1 MLDSIKRCYPIIIAT
16 IFQIQSLSAF
26 GAAIIGGTDTAG
38 DPYAAFVD
46 SSGTASTITGMPA
59 GGSIV
64 SAAINDS
71 GAAIVGGTASGPY
84 AAIVSPS
91 GVAST
96 ITGGAPPATGWIR
109 SVAINSSGTALVGGR
124 VNTGATDDPYVVR
137 VDSSGVATP
146 LTGTH
151 LPITPGQVNA
161 VAINDSGVA
170 IIGGFDTSL
179 LPASNVPYAAIV
191 SPGGAT
197 SALTGDP
204 LPAIG
209 WIQSVAI
216 NASGAGI
223 IGGFSNSSTPYAAL
237 VSPIGVAMN
246 ITPLPAGGTINSV
259 AINTLGSAIIGGSG
273 AGSAYAAL
281 VPPSG
286 VANAIAGLPGGQI
299 MSVAI
304 NDSSAAI
311 IGGEDGAS
319 EAYVRLVS
327 PSGATSVLTGDI
339 PPTGGGGVINS
350 VAINSSGVALI
361 GGYANDGVND
371 LLYGALVSPSGVATA
386 LIGPL
391 PTVDGEISSVAINAS
406 EGSPGGSGSILS
418 MVDPRSFG
426 PGNAFANP
434 IFALSTAVLENH
446 LKRLPEGEPSNAIA
460 NLTADAQDIIRPAPS
475 CQETPTYVLW
485 GSPFGLYA
493 HHKKGDSF
501 PDLRDRSVG
510 GIIGF
515 DYLGWEGFVLG
526 GGGAYAYQNIG
537 YSNNFGKARVN
548 QEFLTLYGAWHQKH
562 IAIQGALWG
571 GLYQMHNTRKT
582 LGFISST
589 SHVNGW
595 IFSPHVEISAPFQY
609 KNKPVTIE
617 PFVMFDWVNNW
628 QGSVK
633 EHGKSGLNI
642 RIDSH
647 YVSLLRSEVGLHLLQ
662 SCQLKRGDL
671 TFEESFSY
679 VNKTPFNAKRMS
691 TYYVG
696 SISTFNLQMFSN
708 RTVNL
713 GAVRFNARF
722 TPCSLKPPY
731 VYLSY
736 QGEFGSNLL
745 SHTVALEV
753 GKRF

>member
-1 MLDSIKRCYPIIIAT
+1 MLGFLKRYYPIIAAIV
-16 IFQIQSLSAF
+16 FQINSLSVF
-26 GAAIIGGTDTAG
+26 SAAIIGGVDNVNTA
-38 DPYAAFVD
+38 
-46 SSGTASTITGMPA
+46 
-59 GGSIV
+59 
-64 SAAINDS
+64 
-71 GAAIVGGTASGPY
+71 PY

-91 GVAST
+91 GVASALSGAT
-96 ITGGAPPATGWIR
+96 PAGTGVIYSVGINASGA
-109 SVAINSSGTALVGGR
+109 AIIGGR
-124 VNTGATDDPYVVR
+124 DNGILFPYAVLVSPSGVASALTGATP
-137 VDSSGVATP
+137 
-146 LTGTH
+146 TGT
-151 LPITPGQVNA
+151 GQINSVGINA
-161 VAINDSGVA
+161 SGVA
-170 IIGGFDTSL
+170 IIGGVDNGNT
-179 LPASNVPYAAIV
+179 
-191 SPGGAT
+191 
-197 SALTGDP
+197 
-204 LPAIG
+204 
-209 WIQSVAI
+209 
-216 NASGAGI
+216 
-223 IGGFSNSSTPYAAL
+223 TPY
-237 VSPIGVAMN
+237 V
-246 ITPLPAGGTINSV
+246 
-259 AINTLGSAIIGGSG
+259 
-273 AGSAYAAL
+273 
-281 VPPSG
+281 
-286 VANAIAGLPGGQI
+286 
-299 MSVAI
+299 
-304 NDSSAAI
+304 
-311 IGGEDGAS
+311 
-319 EAYVRLVS
+319 
-327 PSGATSVLTGDI
+327 
-339 PPTGGGGVINS
+339 
-350 VAINSSGVALI
+350 
-361 GGYANDGVND
+361 
-371 LLYGALVSPSGVATA
+371 ALVSPSGVATSLSGA
-386 LIGPL
+386 TPTGIGSIFS
-391 PTVDGEISSVAINAS
+391 VGIGEMGN
-406 EGSPGGSGSILS
+406 GSILS
-418 MVDPRSFG
+418 LVDPKSFG
-426 PGNAFANP
+426 PGNTFADP
-434 IFALSTAVLENH
+434 LFSLSTTMLENH
-446 LKRLPEGEPSNAIA
+446 LNRPTEREAFSGNDTA

-475 CQETPTYVLW
+475 CQEAPTYVLW

-493 HHKKGDSF
+493 RHKKENSF

-642 RIDSH
+642 RIDRH

-662 SCQLKRGDL
+662 SCQLKSGDL
-671 TFEESFSY
+671 TLEESFSY
-679 VNKTPFNAKRMS
+679 VNKTPFNTKRMS

-731 VYLSY
+731 VYLTY

>member
-1 MLDSIKRCYPIIIAT
+1 MIDFLKRYFIIALTT
-16 IFQIQSLSAF
+16 IFQVQALSVF
-26 GAAIIGGTDTAG
+26 GTAIIGGYDSASN
-38 DPYAAFVD
+38 PYAGFV
-46 SSGTASTITGMPA
+46 SPSGE
-59 GGSIV
+59 V
-64 SAAINDS
+64 SAVTGLSPTGQFRSIAINDS
-71 GAAIVGGTASGPY
+71 GAAIAGGYNTGPITPY
-84 AAIVSPS
+84 AAIISPS

-96 ITGGAPPATGWIR
+96 ITGALPTGGGQILSVAISSSGTGIIGGQDTGSTAPYAALVSPSGVASIITGAVPTGTGEIYT
-109 SVAINSSGTALVGGR
+109 VAINSSDLAIIGGIDSIFALPYAALVS
-124 VNTGATDDPYVVR
+124 P
-137 VDSSGVATP
+137 SGVASAI
-146 LTGTH
+146 TGAVPTGA
-151 LPITPGQVNA
+151 GQVLA
-161 VAINDSGVA
+161 VAINDSGMAIMGGRNIPPSPYAALVSSSGVA
-170 IIGGFDTSL
+170 SAVTGLPGGGKILAVAINPLNAGIIGGYDGGFDPYAAFVSPSGVASILTG
-179 LPASNVPYAAIV
+179 LPASGRIY
-191 SPGGAT
+191 T
-197 SALTGDP
+197 
-204 LPAIG
+204 
-209 WIQSVAI
+209 VAI
-216 NASGAGI
+216 NPSGAGI
-223 IGGFSNSSTPYAAL
+223 IGGEVGPDPY
-237 VSPIGVAMN
+237 VV
-246 ITPLPAGGTINSV
+246 
-259 AINTLGSAIIGGSG
+259 
-273 AGSAYAAL
+273 
-281 VPPSG
+281 
-286 VANAIAGLPGGQI
+286 
-299 MSVAI
+299 
-304 NDSSAAI
+304 
-311 IGGEDGAS
+311 
-319 EAYVRLVS
+319 LVS
-327 PSGATSVLTGDI
+327 PSGITSGLTGETPI
-339 PPTGGGGVINS
+339 GGGGGVIDS
-350 VAINSSGVALI
+350 VAISSSGVAII
-361 GGYANDGVND
+361 GGLDNNAND
-371 LLYGALVSPSGVATA
+371 LYAALVSPSGVATKLTGA
-386 LIGPL
+386 IPTGPG
-391 PTVDGEISSVAINAS
+391 GEILSVAMID
-406 EGSPGGSGSILS
+406 SGDGAFFS
-418 MVDPRSFG
+418 MIDPQSFG
-426 PGNAFANP
+426 PGNTFADP
-434 IFALSTAVLENH
+434 IFALSTAVLESH
-446 LKRLPEGEPSNAIA
+446 LKRLPEGEPSNTTA

-475 CQETPTYVLW
+475 CQEAPTYVLW
-485 GSPFGLYA
+485 ASPFGLYA

-595 IFSPHVEISAPFQY
+595 LFSPHVEISFPFTY

-633 EHGKSGLNI
+633 ESGKSGFNI
-642 RIDSH
+642 RIDRH

-662 SCQLKRGDL
+662 SCQLKGGDL

-679 VNKTPFNAKRMS
+679 VNKTPFNTKRMS

-731 VYLSY
+731 VYLTY

>member
-1 MLDSIKRCYPIIIAT
+1 MLVFLKRCYPIIIIA
-16 IFQIQSLSAF
+16 IFQIQALSVF
-26 GAAIIGGTDTAG
+26 GSAIIGGED
-38 DPYAAFVD
+38 
-46 SSGTASTITGMPA
+46 SGTTTPYVALVSPSGVATSLSGATPTGT
-59 GGSIV
+59 GVIV
-64 SAAINDS
+64 SVGINDS
-71 GAAIVGGTASGPY
+71 GAAIIGGLDNGTIIPY

-91 GVAST
+91 GFATKVTGATPTGNGEIWSVGINASGAAIIGGQDNNNTDPYAALVSPSGFASALTGAAPTGNGQIYSVGINASGAAIIGGADSGPVNPYVALVSPSGFAST
-96 ITGGAPPATGWIR
+96 LTGAPPAGIGWVNSVGINDSGAAIIGGNDNGFVPYAAIVSPSGFATKVTGAPPAGIGQVT
-109 SVAINSSGTALVGGR
+109 SVGINDSGAAIIGGQENGNIPYAAIVSPSGFATKV
-124 VNTGATDDPYVVR
+124 TGATPTGTGQIYSVGINDSGAAIIGGLDNVTIPYVALV
-137 VDSSGVATP
+137 SPSGFATP
-146 LTGTH
+146 LSGAT
-151 LPITPGQVNA
+151 PIGNGEITSVG
-161 VAINDSGVA
+161 INDSGVA
-170 IIGGFDTSL
+170 IIGGFDASI
-179 LPASNVPYAAIV
+179 LPNAPYV
-191 SPGGAT
+191 
-197 SALTGDP
+197 
-204 LPAIG
+204 
-209 WIQSVAI
+209 
-216 NASGAGI
+216 
-223 IGGFSNSSTPYAAL
+223 
-237 VSPIGVAMN
+237 
-246 ITPLPAGGTINSV
+246 
-259 AINTLGSAIIGGSG
+259 
-273 AGSAYAAL
+273 
-281 VPPSG
+281 
-286 VANAIAGLPGGQI
+286 
-299 MSVAI
+299 
-304 NDSSAAI
+304 
-311 IGGEDGAS
+311 
-319 EAYVRLVS
+319 
-327 PSGATSVLTGDI
+327 
-339 PPTGGGGVINS
+339 
-350 VAINSSGVALI
+350 
-361 GGYANDGVND
+361 
-371 LLYGALVSPSGVATA
+371 ALVSPSGVATSLSGA
-386 LIGPL
+386 IPTGIGK
-391 PTVDGEISSVAINAS
+391 IYSVGI
-406 EGSPGGSGSILS
+406 GIGDSILS
-418 MVDPRSFG
+418 MVDPKSFG
-426 PGNAFANP
+426 PGNTFADP
-434 IFALSTAVLENH
+434 IFTLSTAVLENH
-446 LKRLPEGEPSNAIA
+446 LNRPKEGEPSNATA

-485 GSPFGLYA
+485 GAPFGLYA
-493 HHKKGDSF
+493 HHKKANPF

-548 QEFLTLYGAWHQKH
+548 QEFLTLYGAWHQKY

-595 IFSPHVEISAPFQY
+595 IFSPHVEISSPFQL
-609 KNKPVTIE
+609 KDKRFAIE

-633 EHGKSGLNI
+633 EHGKSGLNL
-642 RIDSH
+642 RIDRH

-662 SCQLKRGDL
+662 SCQLKKGGL

-679 VNKTPFNAKRMS
+679 VNKTPFNTKRMS

-731 VYLSY
+731 VYLTY